1 MKFSR
6 NLRLIIFLL
15 ATRDLLCNWITLHTD
30 IAIAKKRAN
39 STARITGS
47 GFSIWQISGCSYL
60 YTTQNCFFVTRFQ
73 ISDQWCT
80 SLRRPLQKPAIIKIN
95 SNEYSNRI
103 DKESIS
109 IAVLFLVNYA
119 EEKPRWPMTN

>member
-6 NLRLIIFLL
+6 NLRLITFLL
-15 ATRDLLCNWITLHTD
+15 ATQDLLCSWITLHTD
-30 IAIAKKRAN
+30 IAMAKKQAK

-47 GFSIWQISGCSYL
+47 GFSVWQISGCSYL
-60 YTTQNCFFVTRFQ
+60 YTTQNYFFGMRFQ

-109 IAVLFLVNYA
+109 IAVLFLVNYV
-119 EEKPRWPMTN
+119 EEKPWWPITN